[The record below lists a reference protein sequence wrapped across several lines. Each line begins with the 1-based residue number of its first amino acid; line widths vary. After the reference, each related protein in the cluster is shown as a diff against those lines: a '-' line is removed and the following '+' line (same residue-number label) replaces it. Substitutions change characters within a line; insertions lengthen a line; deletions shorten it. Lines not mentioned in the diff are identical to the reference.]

1 MWTSLWVYLVILFSV
16 GVKALF
22 GFYLFPEK
30 IFKTVDED
38 GNEDDSNK
46 WKWYVGAG
54 ILIVFDAIILLLF
67 MLYQAGVGVE
77 VVKRKLKEGADS
89 TGSKFQS
96 GMDAVKRPIFGKLE
110 KSPQSGL

>member
-1 MWTSLWVYLVILFSV
+1 MWTSLLLYLVILLSA

-54 ILIVFDAIILLLF
+54 ILIVADAIILLLF
-67 MLYQAGVGVE
+67 MLYQAGIGVDA
-77 VVKRKLKEGADS
+77 VKRKLKEGADS
-89 TGSKFQS
+89 AGSKIRS
-96 GMDAVKRPIFGKLE
+96 GMDAVRRPIFGKLE
-110 KSPQSGL
+110 KLPQSGP